1 MRVFL
6 GFFLGLSVLVS
17 CSSTEQ
23 VDPPLPDR
31 PIRVTATTSIVAD
44 LARAVG
50 GSEVVVESLMGPGV
64 DPHLYKASARDV
76 SKMKEADLIVY
87 NGLHLE
93 GKMGD
98 VFEGMQEGDISII
111 AVAEVSIPDSLLIP
125 SELFQGN
132 HDPHVWFDAEL
143 WAKAGHALATAL
155 GTLDP
160 ARQIFFY
167 SLAVEYEEKLQ
178 ELDAYVAQKV
188 SEVPEERRV
197 LITSHDAFGYFG
209 KAYGFEVEGL
219 QGISTALESGARD
232 VQDLASLVAEREIP
246 AIFIESSISPR
257 GIEAVQEAVEAR
269 GFEVSIGGILY
280 GDALGGPS
288 SEADTYVKMVR
299 YNIDTIVN
307 ALFNGQRS

>member
-1 MRVFL
+1 M
-6 GFFLGLSVLVS
+6 GLTILAS
-17 CSSTEQ
+17 CTSTEQ
-23 VDPPLPDR
+23 FDLPLTER
-31 PIRVTATTSIVAD
+31 AIRVTATTSIVAD

-98 VFEGMQEGDISII
+98 VFDGMQEDNISII
-111 AVAEVSIPDSLLIP
+111 AVAEVGIPDSLLIT
-125 SELFQGN
+125 SDLFQGN
-132 HDPHVWFDAEL
+132 HDPHVWFDAKL
-143 WAKAGHALATAL
+143 WGKAGHAVAIAL

-160 ARQIFFY
+160 IRKEIFL
-167 SLAVEYEEKLQ
+167 SHAAEYEEKLM
-178 ELDAYVAQKV
+178 ELDAYVAQKASQI
-188 SEVPEERRV
+188 SEEKRV

-219 QGISTALESGARD
+219 QGISTALESGAGD
-232 VQDLASLVAEREIP
+232 VQDLALLVAEREIP

-257 GIEAVQEAVEAR
+257 GIEAVQRAVKAK
-269 GFEVSIGGILY
+269 GFEVSIGGTLY
-280 GDALGGPS
+280 GDALGGPDS
-288 SEADTYVKMVR
+288 DADTYLKMVQ

-307 ALFNGQRS
+307 ALFNG

>member
-1 MRVFL
+1 MRGFIVFL
-6 GFFLGLSVLVS
+6 IGLSILAS
-17 CSSTEQ
+17 CTSTDQ
-23 VDPPLPDR
+23 VDLPITER

-44 LARAVG
+44 LVHAVG
-50 GSEVVVESLMGPGV
+50 GTEVVVESLMGPGV

-98 VFEGMQEGDISII
+98 VFEGMQEDEISII
-111 AVAEVSIPDSLLIP
+111 AVAEVSILDSLLIS

-132 HDPHVWFDAEL
+132 HDPHIWFDPLL
-143 WAKAGHALATAL
+143 WAKAGYAIATAL

-160 ARQIFFY
+160 NRQTIFT
-167 SLAVEYEEKLQ
+167 SGAATYEEKLM
-178 ELDAYVAQKV
+178 ELDAYVAQKA
-188 SEVPEERRV
+188 SEVPEAKRV

-219 QGISTALESGARD
+219 QGISTALESGAGD
-232 VQDLASLVAEREIP
+232 VQGLAALVVEREIP
-246 AIFIESSISPR
+246 AIFVESSISPR
-257 GIEAVQEAVEAR
+257 GIEAVQEAVKAK
-269 GFEVSIGGILY
+269 GFEVRVGGTLY
-280 GDALGGPS
+280 GDALGGPG
-288 SEADTYVKMVR
+288 SEADTYLKMVQ